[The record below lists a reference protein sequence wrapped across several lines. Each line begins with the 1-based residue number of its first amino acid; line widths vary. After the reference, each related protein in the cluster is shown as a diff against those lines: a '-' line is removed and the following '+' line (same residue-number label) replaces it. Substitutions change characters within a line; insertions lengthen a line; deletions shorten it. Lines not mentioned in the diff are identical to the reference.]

1 MIKKKV
7 IMVLVTAMIMT
18 DSLTACQKTGDVT
31 DNDAKQAERIMEG
44 AADEK
49 ETSVTEQETPQ
60 QENNASLEALMNSA
74 EYQACAEWWDFC
86 EGYDTDSSILAQAGN
101 EPVEAGYE
109 YEAYNCYAAEM
120 EKKID
125 EICEKYKLSKL
136 SGFQSADDY
145 SELCRKAG
153 VGDFC
158 EMSSENVKQT
168 VLSGY
173 LYDGAFLMEGS
184 AILACSSI
192 SEVSY
197 QFVRVLKGY
206 FTSAYLNFGNLTQ
219 YDIREYTTKNEEKV
233 FFAGGAG
240 TNTYII
246 AEREKSFIVITILG
260 DMSDITDVNDERLEL
275 MANAFAFAEIL

>member
-109 YEAYNCYAAEM
+109 YEAYNCYAAE
-120 EKKID
+120 
-125 EICEKYKLSKL
+125 
-136 SGFQSADDY
+136 
-145 SELCRKAG
+145 
-153 VGDFC
+153 
-158 EMSSENVKQT
+158 
-168 VLSGY
+168 
-173 LYDGAFLMEGS
+173 
-184 AILACSSI
+184 
-192 SEVSY
+192 
-197 QFVRVLKGY
+197 
-206 FTSAYLNFGNLTQ
+206 
-219 YDIREYTTKNEEKV
+219 
-233 FFAGGAG
+233 
-240 TNTYII
+240 
-246 AEREKSFIVITILG
+246 ILG
-260 DMSDITDVNDERLEL
+260 R
-275 MANAFAFAEIL
+275 A